1 MEIREESKVEPIPTD
16 TTPAPVAQ
24 QERILAL
31 DVLRGIAL
39 FGILMVNMGDFQL
52 IKLTNFGFLEP
63 PGGVDYWL
71 ATLTQLLFDGKFYP
85 IFSLLFGV
93 GLAIQ
98 MARIEARGQSAT
110 WIMVRRLLVL
120 MVIGALHAV
129 FVWRGDILFI
139 YALVGLLALLFRRC
153 QPRTLLLWSAGL
165 WLSMFLCCTLPCA
178 GTGFFISGLQ
188 SDSFE
193 QAVQQMEQEAVKTR
207 ETYLKGSYMQV
218 LPQRLRDWSYL
229 LGSLL
234 AGFPLILM
242 LFLLGMYLS
251 KIGLFAEPWAHRR
264 VLNWMLAGLL
274 LGLLA
279 SVLYN
284 SSVWSFTFNR
294 DLGTMFVALAL
305 YFSLTWLQA
314 MGYVALFL
322 LAWERWAWF
331 RALLSPLAYAGQM
344 AFTNYLMQSVICTL
358 LFYGY
363 GLGLAERT
371 TVSQGVILVFVIYL
385 AQVLLSMRWLR
396 IFQYGP
402 MEWLWRVL
410 TYGRLLPMR
419 Q

>member
-1 MEIREESKVEPIPTD
+1 MEIREEPKAEQIDGDAIPT
-16 TTPAPVAQ
+16 PVSQ

-52 IKLTNFGFLEP
+52 IRLIDFGFLETP
-63 PGGVDYWL
+63 KGIDYWL

-85 IFSLLFGV
+85 IFSLLFGA

-98 MARIEARGQSAT
+98 MARIEGRGQSAT

-153 QPRTLLLWSAGL
+153 QPRTLLLWSGGL
-165 WLSMFLCCTLPCA
+165 WLSLFLCCTLPCA
-178 GTGFFISGLQ
+178 GMGFFISGLGL
-188 SDSFE
+188 E
-193 QAVQQMEQEAVKTR
+193 QVIQEMEQQALEDR
-207 ETYLKGSYMQV
+207 ETYLKGSYREV
-218 LPQRLRDWSYL
+218 LPLRLRDWGYV

-251 KIGLFAEPWAHRR
+251 KIGLFAEPWAHSR
-264 VLNWMLAGLL
+264 VLNWMLAGLP

-284 SSVWSFTFNR
+284 SSMWSFTFNR
-294 DLGTMFVALAL
+294 DLGTMFVALVL

-331 RALLSPLAYAGQM
+331 RALLAPLAYAGRM
-344 AFTNYLMQSVICTL
+344 AFTNYLMQSVVCTL

-363 GLGLAERT
+363 GLGLAENT
-371 TVSQGVILVFVIYL
+371 TIHQGVLLVFVIYL
-385 AQVLLSMRWLR
+385 AQVLLSMLWLR
-396 IFQYGP
+396 FFQYGP